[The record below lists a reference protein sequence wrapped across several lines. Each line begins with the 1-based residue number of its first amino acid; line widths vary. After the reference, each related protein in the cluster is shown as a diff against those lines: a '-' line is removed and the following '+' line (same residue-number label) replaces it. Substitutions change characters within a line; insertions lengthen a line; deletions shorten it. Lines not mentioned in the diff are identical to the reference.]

1 MSSTLFEAPAYDP
14 GRERRRWKAIWTAI
28 IIVLILAGLAYRYR
42 NWPEERVADH
52 FFAALQQKN
61 YEQAY
66 GIWMADPNWK
76 QHPNQYAQYSYNEF
90 YRDWGPGGDWG
101 VVNNYKLLGSA
112 TLGSA
117 GVVVVVDVN
126 GRADKARV
134 WIDKKNKSMSF
145 SPA

>member
-14 GRERRRWKAIWTAI
+14 GKERRRKRIIWTV
-28 IIVLILAGLAYRYR
+28 IIVVLVLAGLAYRYR
-42 NWPEERVADH
+42 NWPEERVADR
-52 FFAALQQKN
+52 FFAALQHKD

-66 GIWMADPNWK
+66 AIWMADPNWK
-76 QHPNQYAQYSYNEF
+76 QHPAQYAQYPYNEF
-90 YRDWGPGGDWG
+90 YRDWGPSGDWG
-101 VVNNYKLLGSA
+101 IVANYKVLGSA

>member
-1 MSSTLFEAPAYDP
+1 MSSTLFEAPQYDP
-14 GRERRRWKAIWTAI
+14 AKERKRTQAIWAAI
-28 IIVLILAGLAYRYR
+28 VIVLILAGLAYRYR

-52 FFAALQQKN
+52 FFAALQQKD
-61 YEQAY
+61 YEKAY
-66 GIWMADPNWK
+66 GIWMADPGWK
-76 QHPNQYAQYSYNEF
+76 QHPKQHAQYPYEDF

-101 VVNNYKLLGSA
+101 VVKSYKLLGSA

-126 GRADKARV
+126 DRADKARV
-134 WIDKKNKSMSF
+134 WVDKHDKSMSF